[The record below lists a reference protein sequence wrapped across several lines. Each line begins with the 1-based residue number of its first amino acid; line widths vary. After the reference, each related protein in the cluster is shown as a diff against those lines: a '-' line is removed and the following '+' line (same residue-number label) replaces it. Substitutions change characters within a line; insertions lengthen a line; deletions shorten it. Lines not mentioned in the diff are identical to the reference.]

1 MTTSELRE
9 LTAMAR
15 ALCQVEARHSRVDEI
30 AKAIESG
37 IYCVPAQIIAACL
50 IFEILQ

>member
-1 MTTSELRE
+1 MTTWEQRE
-9 LTAMAR
+9 LTTMAR
-15 ALCQVEARHSRVDEI
+15 ALCRVEARHSRVDEI

-37 IYCVPAQIIAACL
+37 IYRVPAQIIAACL